1 MREKMLL
8 VETVEPWNGMLFAA
22 KLRGSLW
29 RSSCPLKAEMQ
40 KQWAGHLL
48 TTEIPQIIV
57 RKAPLRQMNNSEI
70 IYGPFCCVLQV
81 AFPVIVLIK
90 Q

>member
-1 MREKMLL
+1 
-8 VETVEPWNGMLFAA
+8 
-22 KLRGSLW
+22 
-29 RSSCPLKAEMQ
+29 MQ

-57 RKAPLRQMNNSEI
+57 TKATLGYMNDAEVTHE
-70 IYGPFCCVLQV
+70 PFFCALQV
-81 AFPVIVLIK
+81 AFPVIALIK

>member
-1 MREKMLL
+1 
-8 VETVEPWNGMLFAA
+8 
-22 KLRGSLW
+22 
-29 RSSCPLKAEMQ
+29 MQ

-57 RKAPLRQMNNSEI
+57 RIAPLGQMSDYEV
-70 IYGPFCCVLQV
+70 IYGPFCCALQV
-81 AFPVIVLIK
+81 AFSVIVLIK

>member
-1 MREKMLL
+1 
-8 VETVEPWNGMLFAA
+8 
-22 KLRGSLW
+22 
-29 RSSCPLKAEMQ
+29 MQ

-57 RKAPLRQMNNSEI
+57 TKATLGYMNDSEV
-70 IYGPFCCVLQV
+70 IYEPFGGALQV
-81 AFPVIVLIK
+81 AFPVIALIK